1 MYCATRKPILTRV
14 TQKGATP
21 YSVTHYQPPAPPP
34 RRPRPPGVPI
44 VGSSVL
50 FLRPRDGGVQPSID
64 GPF

>member
-1 MYCATRKPILTRV
+1 MAKDRTL
-14 TQKGATP
+14 P
-21 YSVTHYQPPAPPP
+21 YSVTHYRPPAPP
-34 RRPRPPGVPI
+34 RRPRPPGIPI